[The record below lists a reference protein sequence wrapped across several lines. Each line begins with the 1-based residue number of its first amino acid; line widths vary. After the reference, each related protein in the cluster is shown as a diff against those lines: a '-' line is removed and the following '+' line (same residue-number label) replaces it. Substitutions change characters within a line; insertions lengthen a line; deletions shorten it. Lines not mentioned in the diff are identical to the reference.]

1 MKKNLLV
8 MLSVLLCVSYLSA
21 QNNVVDSITV
31 QRNDVKKAVLESK
44 TLLQKVDAQ
53 EATSKMQD
61 QQSPV
66 VLAYLGADIRGGQV
80 SKNEV
85 IANPFIRADVKDPSS
100 SDLRWK
106 VQSYRVIFIYQG
118 IEEPPMACTGSSFSE
133 EVKKKIVQAESG
145 TIIVFQNIKVK
156 SEAGEQTLD
165 EIVIRLL

>member
-85 IANPFIRADVKDPSS
+85 IANPFIRAAVKDPSS

-133 EVKKKIVQAESG
+133 EVKKKILQAESG

>member
-8 MLSVLLCVSYLSA
+8 MLGVLLCMSYLSA

-85 IANPFIRADVKDPSS
+85 IANPFIRAAVKDPSS

>member
-85 IANPFIRADVKDPSS
+85 IANPFIRAAVKDPSS

>member
-1 MKKNLLV
+1 MKKTLLI
-8 MLSVLLCVSYLSA
+8 MLGVLLCVGCLSA
-21 QNNVVDSITV
+21 QTNGGETNTR
-31 QRNDVKKAVLESK
+31 QVKDAKNTFSESK
-44 TLLQKVDAQ
+44 TLPQKVDARQ
-53 EATSKMQD
+53 ATSKMQD

-85 IANPFIRADVKDPSS
+85 IANPFIRAAVKDPSS

-133 EVKKKIVQAESG
+133 EVKKKILQAESG

-165 EIVIRLL
+165 DIVIRLK

>member
-8 MLSVLLCVSYLSA
+8 MLSVLLCVGYLSA
-21 QNNVVDSITV
+21 QTDVDKSVTS
-31 QRNDVKKAVLESK
+31 QRKDVKKTVSESN
-44 TLLQKVDAQ
+44 TLLQIVDAQ

-80 SKNEV
+80 SKNKV
-85 IANPFIRADVKDPSS
+85 IANPFIRAAVKDPSS

-133 EVKKKIVQAESG
+133 EVKKKILQAESG